1 MTRIE
6 CQLRQIEQHLGL
18 ALTIS
23 RGCRVGCPPVPQRVG
38 ERATAGGDRH
48 PTVLGDA
55 DQLRVLHATGHACGS
70 LEVTSRRWQIAAHLC
85 QYTEADRRTRDQL
98 GLAGRP
104 SELRDTLV

>member
-6 CQLRQIEQHLGL
+6 CQLRQIDQHVGL
-18 ALTIS
+18 PLAIS
-23 RGCRVGCPPVPQRVG
+23 RRCRESLPPVPQRVG
-38 ERATAGGDRH
+38 ERSTLGGDHH
-48 PTVLGDA
+48 PSVLSEA
-55 DQLRVLHATGHACGS
+55 DQLGVLLATGHACGS
-70 LEVTSRRWQIAAHLC
+70 LEVTSGLREVATKLR